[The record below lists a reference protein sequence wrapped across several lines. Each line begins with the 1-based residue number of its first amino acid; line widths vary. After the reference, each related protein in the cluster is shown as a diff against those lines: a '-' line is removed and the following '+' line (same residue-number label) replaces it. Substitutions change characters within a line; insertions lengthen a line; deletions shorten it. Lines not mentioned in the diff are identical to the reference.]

1 MTQPKKQSESK
12 DAEAKTTDAEEG
24 ANPPTDSI
32 EEATEAGYLG
42 APPDQTPNEDYTVEG
57 VNTTADPKE
66 GD

>member
-1 MTQPKKQSESK
+1 MTQPKSSK
-12 DAEAKTTDAEEG
+12 DAKSDKDAKTTEETG
-24 ANPPTDSI
+24 ANPPTDTI

-57 VNTTADPKE
+57 VNETADPKE